1 MIKNNIFILCIVMQ
15 YISWYYSSSMRFS
28 LLIAWI
34 LIYNLITYKELLLKA
49 IALLMCL
56 AIVMHDFIIP
66 IIYIK
71 YPILAYYIILLCLLL
86 FISSLVSLWTNRYH
100 MIVSSVYT
108 ETDAFVANKYPK
120 DLQGLILALIL
131 APFGSYSIIVK
142 GQQYLFRKGKVIKRP
157 FTNYQEYFLR
167 QITMP
172 EISRLNRLIGKR
184 WTLTNNCLSV
194 FKQFLS

>member
-66 IIYIK
+66 IIYVQ

-86 FISSLVSLWTNRYH
+86 FISSLVSLWTNRDH

-131 APFGSYSIIVK
+131 APFGSYSIVVK